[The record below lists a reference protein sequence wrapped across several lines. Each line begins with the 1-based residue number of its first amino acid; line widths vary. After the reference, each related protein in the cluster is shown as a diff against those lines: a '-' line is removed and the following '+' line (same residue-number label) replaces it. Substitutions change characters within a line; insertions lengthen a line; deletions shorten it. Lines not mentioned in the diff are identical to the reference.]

1 MLSTNLLRS
10 KKTILTIMLTVLT
23 YASASADKYSYS
35 FSNTP
40 ISEAIV
46 RISKDHPEV
55 SISFIYKEL
64 DHYKT
69 SAIIHADDAY
79 EALRQTI
86 GLNPITIAS
95 SNGSLYI
102 EALQRGRYKYQ
113 GRLIGSDSDPVVG
126 ATVLMLN
133 PMDSTVVTYGVS
145 DADGFFSVPC
155 DKRDVLTKLSCL
167 GYKTTYRRLDSF
179 NAGTII
185 MQEDAINLATVTVE
199 GSNATAYSDKT
210 VYLPTQRQKNA
221 SQNATDLLRFM
232 AIPQIKINALNNVVT
247 DNFGKEISLFING
260 LAASAEEL
268 EGLRTAD
275 VRRVEYLEFPTDPRY
290 KGVPKAVNFIVQ
302 EYIYGGYTKTSVSEN
317 FLVGLSSRANIFSK
331 FSYRKMNY
339 DLYVGS
345 NNWDN
350 HHIGSTVSGNY
361 HLKTDQDGY
370 VDAKRDELLENTHF
384 RENQIPVTFRA
395 TYSSDKI
402 QIRNTAGFIHDNT
415 PISDIDGK
423 VMFSR
428 RDGNSSQF
436 KRSNPTRKN
445 SAIYSG
451 SFFFAMPKGYS
462 LDITPTFNYTHTDD
476 RLLYMAADNQMIIR
490 NADEDAYNFRIN
502 ANARK
507 SIGRKHSLMA
517 GINGGQW
524 SNNLQ
529 YSGTN
534 HYTDKFRLGFAA
546 GLVGYNYK
554 SSKIS
559 LGADMGV
566 CWEGSDINGKT
577 QNDVYPWTHVNV
589 QYSLNSRHL
598 FSAYFQ
604 YASNS
609 PTISQKASDI
619 LQDNEYLYITGNPFV
634 RNSRHITFNLAY
646 TWLPANIFGMSAF
659 GEYFGNYDRLVT
671 VYSPYKDGEAV
682 IRDYKNDGDYNRIH
696 LGLAANLKL
705 FDGKLQLYACPE
717 QYFYRSSGIYDTKY
731 NPFVFTA
738 QAVLYFGH
746 CYVKGYYATP
756 ERQLWSD
763 SNTIYRSRNFHSME
777 GGWSN
782 DNWNVRF
789 TAANIFNKGW
799 VGASL
804 RMSSDYYSEHRMN
817 YGTYFHPRLNISV
830 TYTINYGRKVQR
842 GNEVGQQSGASS
854 GILK

>member
-1 MLSTNLLRS
+1 MR
-10 KKTILTIMLTVLT
+10 TILTIVLAVMT
-23 YASASADKYSYS
+23 YISASAYQYTYS
-35 FSNTP
+35 FNNTP

-46 RISKDHPEV
+46 KISKDHPDV
-55 SISFIYKEL
+55 NISFIYTEL
-64 DHYKT
+64 DNYKT
-69 SAIIHADDAY
+69 SARIQTDDAY

-86 GLNPITIAS
+86 GFNPITITS
-95 SNGSLYI
+95 RNGSLYI
-102 EALQRGRYKYQ
+102 EALQRGRYKYH
-113 GRLIGSDSDPVVG
+113 GKIIGSDTEPIVA
-126 ATVLMLN
+126 ATVLILN
-133 PMDSTVVTYGVS
+133 PSDSTVITYGIS
-145 DADGFFSVPC
+145 DKDGFFSIPC
-155 DKRDVLTKLSCL
+155 DKRNVLAKLSCL
-167 GYKTTYRRLDSF
+167 GYKTAYRRLDSF

-185 MQEDAINLATVTVE
+185 MKENAINLATVSVE
-199 GSNATAYSDKT
+199 SNNATAYSDKT
-210 VYLPTQRQKNA
+210 VYIPTQRQKNA

-232 AIPQIKINALNNVVT
+232 AIPQIKINSLNNAVT

-260 LAASAEEL
+260 MAASAEEL
-268 EGLRTAD
+268 EGLLTAD

-302 EYIYGGYTKTSVSEN
+302 EYIYGGYTKASVSEN
-317 FLVGLSSRANIFSK
+317 FLVGVASRANAFSK
-331 FSYRKMNY
+331 FSYKKMNY

-345 NNWDN
+345 NNWDS
-350 HHIGSTVSGNY
+350 HHIGSTISGNY
-361 HLKTDQDGY
+361 HLKTNQDVY
-370 VDAKRDELLENTHF
+370 VNAKRDELLDKTHF

-395 TYSSDKI
+395 TYSNDKV
-402 QIRNTAGFIHDNT
+402 QIRNTVGFVHDNT
-415 PISDIDGK
+415 PISEIDGK
-423 VMFSR
+423 VVFSE
-428 RDGNSSQF
+428 RDENSSLF

-462 LDITPTFNYTHTDD
+462 LDVTPTFNYTHTDD
-476 RLLYMAADNQMIIR
+476 RLLYTTAYSQPIVR

-507 SIGRKHSLMA
+507 SISRSHSLMA
-517 GINGGQW
+517 GVNGGQW

-546 GLVGYNYK
+546 GLVGYNYT

-566 CWEGSDINGKT
+566 CWEGSDINDKT

-589 QYSLNSRHL
+589 QYSLNNKHQ

-634 RNSRHITFNLAY
+634 KNSRHITFNLAH
-646 TWLPANIFGMSAF
+646 TWLPTNIFGMSLF
-659 GEYFGNYDRLVT
+659 GEYFGNYNRLIT
-671 VYSPYKDGEAV
+671 VYSQYKDGEGV
-682 IRDYKNDGDYNRIH
+682 LRDYQNNGDYNRIH

-705 FDGKLQLYACPE
+705 FNGKLQLYACPE
-717 QYFYRSSGIYDTKY
+717 QFFYQSSGIYDTKY
-731 NPFVFTA
+731 NPFIFTA
-738 QAVLYFGH
+738 QAVLYIGH
-746 CYVKGYYATP
+746 FYVKGYYTTP

-763 SNTIYRSRNFHSME
+763 SNTIYRSRNFHSID
-777 GGWSN
+777 GGWSDN
-782 DNWNVRF
+782 NWNVRF
-789 TAANIFNKGW
+789 TAANVFNKGW
-799 VGASL
+799 VGGTL
-804 RMSSDYYSEHRMN
+804 HMSSDYYSEKRIN
-817 YGTYFHPRLNISV
+817 YGTYFHPRLNVSV
-830 TYTINYGRKVQR
+830 TYTFNYGKKVQR
-842 GNEVGQQSGASS
+842 GNEVGEQSGTSS